1 MPKLV
6 WDTVGTRVYETGV
19 DRGVLYLDG
28 NVVVP
33 WSGLMSI
40 TENYNTK
47 TTPVYFDGKEITNF
61 SNTGVFTGTI
71 SAITYPDQ
79 LQEYEGLSNLNSAVS
94 ITGQRPKTFNLSYR
108 TLIGNDL
115 DGVGAGYKIHILY
128 NVTAIPSERSYMSLT
143 DNTEVIEFEW
153 EITAVPEEVE
163 GFMPTAHIII
173 DSRKLAPE
181 LLSSIELMLYGGE
194 TASPELLPFSDLIS
208 LVSSWYLVEIV
219 DNNDGT
225 WTATS
230 LFEGYI
236 TEFPD
241 ENRFRIDNVNAIY
254 LDATTYQVS
263 DTQF

>member
-1 MPKLV
+1 MPKLT
-6 WDTVGTRVYETGV
+6 WDKSGSRVYETGI

-33 WSGLMSI
+33 WNGLTSI

-47 TTPVYFDGKEITNF
+47 TTPIYFDGREITTF
-61 SNTGVFTGTI
+61 ANTGVFTGTI

-79 LQEYEGLSNLNSAVS
+79 FQEYEGSANLNSAVS
-94 ITGQRPKTFNLSYR
+94 ISSQRPRTFNLSYR
-108 TLIGNDL
+108 TQIGNDL
-115 DGVGAGYKIHILY
+115 DGISSGYKIHILY
-128 NVTAIPSERSYMSLT
+128 NVTAIPSDRTYSSMT
-143 DNTEVIEFEW
+143 NDTEIVEFEW
-153 EITAVPEEVE
+153 DITAVPEEVE
-163 GFMPTAHIII
+163 GFMPTAHITI

-181 LLSSIELMLYGGE
+181 LLSLIETMLYGGE
-194 TASPELLPFSDLIS
+194 TANPSLLPFSEFIA

-230 LFEGYI
+230 LFDGYI
-236 TEFPD
+236 FELAD
-241 ENRFRIDNVNAIY
+241 NKFRIDNVNAVY
-254 LDATTYQVS
+254 LNATTYQVS